1 MASAKSRGFSLLHV
15 MIMAAALSAIL
26 MLDSRFSK
34 HHRDA
39 AAIEATVLATESVLN
54 AAFAHYQ
61 RSGSWPR
68 ESSGSRCAVPFER
81 LNFSVAPRNGWGED
95 ISVQSSCRYSDSEY
109 VLEQRVPAKWTSH
122 LRERLDG
129 TIHSAAGD
137 FATLRVSMDRS
148 GGASNL
154 VMFGRLGE
162 TDGNPLRF
170 TYAAC
175 AEGSPHHF
183 SSLMSAF
190 AFDYEGPVH
199 HINGFRDV
207 FNGMRIIEGASSPG
221 SVSLNYNMYR
231 YRELDSVGDITESSA
246 AEDIDTGSPELDKLF
261 KDFSKDLSDGNK
273 NAIHQCDGECSHSES
288 SQSIKVGFFS
298 WCE

>member
-1 MASAKSRGFSLLHV
+1 

-129 TIHSAAGD
+129 TIHSATGD

-148 GGASNL
+148 GGASSL
-154 VMFGRLGE
+154 VMFGRLGSAS
-162 TDGNPLRF
+162 DNPLRF
-170 TYAAC
+170 TYAPC
-175 AEGSPHHF
+175 AKGSPHHF
-183 SSLMSAF
+183 SSMMSAF
-190 AFDYEGPVH
+190 AYEYTGATH
-199 HINGFRDV
+199 LINGFRDV
-207 FNGMRIIEGASSPG
+207 FNGMRIVEDASSPG
-221 SVSLNYNMYR
+221 SVSIKYNMYR
-231 YRELDSVGDITESSA
+231 YREIGSVGDITENSA
-246 AEDIDTGSPELDKLF
+246 VVDMDTGSPELDDLF
-261 KDFSKDLSDGNK
+261 ESFSLDLSDGNK
-273 NAIHQCDGECSHSES
+273 NAVHRCDGECSHPERT
-288 SQSIKVGFFS
+288 QSIKVGFFS

>member
-1 MASAKSRGFSLLHV
+1 
-15 MIMAAALSAIL
+15 MIMVAALSALL

-39 AAIEATVLATESVLN
+39 TAVEVTVLASESVLN

-68 ESSGSRCAVPFER
+68 ESSGSRCAIPFER
-81 LNFSVAPRNGWGED
+81 LNFSTTPRNGWGED

-109 VLEQRVPAKWTSH
+109 VLEQRVPAKWSSH

-129 TIHSAAGD
+129 TIHSASGD

-154 VMFGRLGE
+154 VMFGRLGA

-183 SSLMSAF
+183 SSMMSAF
-190 AFDYEGPVH
+190 AYEYTGATH
-199 HINGFRDV
+199 LINGFRDV
-207 FNGMRIIEGASSPG
+207 FNGMRIVEDASSPG
-221 SVSLNYNMYR
+221 SVSIKYNMYR
-231 YRELDSVGDITESSA
+231 YREIGLVGDITESSA
-246 AEDIDTGSPELDKLF
+246 VDDMDTGSPELD
-261 KDFSKDLSDGNK
+261 DFVIFFSQDLQDGNN
-273 NAIHQCDGECSHSES
+273 NAVYKCNNECSHSER